1 MDRLKVLSKYLIWV
15 IIGYFFSNILITIC
29 LKGTYKEIKS
39 QVLTDTSPKI
49 ELFETKATYINGY
62 TEGRVTNNTG
72 ETIDNKFV
80 KIDCYSAR
88 DVKLGTKYVR
98 ISDLK
103 PNEVMDFKMGFKYTD
118 VYRCNVS
125 YVEEASNATDEEF
138 ISDNLTAAMIIGGLI
153 MLCFI

>member
-125 YVEEASNATDEEF
+125 CVDEATNATEEEF
-138 ISDNLTAAMIIGGLI
+138 ISDNLTTTMILGGLI
-153 MLCFI
+153 MLCLI

>member
-1 MDRLKVLSKYLIWV
+1 MDRLKTLSKYLIWI

-39 QVLTDTSPKI
+39 QVIDNVSPKI
-49 ELFETKATYINGY
+49 ELIETKATYINGY
-62 TEGRVTNNTG
+62 TEGKVTNNTG
-72 ETIDNKFV
+72 STIDNKFV

-103 PNEVMDFKMGFKYTD
+103 PNETMDFRMGFKFTD

-125 YVEEASNATDEEF
+125 YVEEAISATEEQF
-138 ISDNLTAAMIIGGLI
+138 ISDDMTTAMILGGLI